1 MSHYVNIVTQI
12 KDLKAL
18 IRALGRLGF
27 DQSKIEVYETAKPLI
42 GYQGDS
48 RSQKANVILRRKY
61 VGSSSN
67 DIGFERMSDG
77 RYAAHISEFD
87 QGTGTYASHEG
98 KYGKTW
104 QGKLNAYYGL
114 EKAKME
120 YDKKGLKYF
129 EDVDDKERPRL
140 RVKI

>member
-1 MSHYVNIVTQI
+1 MSHYVDIVTQI

-27 DQSKIEVYETAKPLI
+27 TQYMIEVHETAMPLI

-48 RSQKANVILRRKY
+48 RSQKAHVILRRKY

-87 QGTGTYASHEG
+87 QGTGTYAGHEG

-104 QGKLNAYYGL
+104 QGKLSAYYGL